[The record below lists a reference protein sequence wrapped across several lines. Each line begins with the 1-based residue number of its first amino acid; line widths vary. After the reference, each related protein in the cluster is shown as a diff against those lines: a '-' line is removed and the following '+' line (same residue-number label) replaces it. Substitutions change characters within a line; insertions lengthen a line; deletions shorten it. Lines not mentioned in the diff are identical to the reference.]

1 MENTMI
7 ILNGTPE
14 KEIFKGVPF
23 FLFNTNSEI
32 EKTIISE
39 NTILEK

>member
-14 KEIFKGVPF
+14 REIFKGVPF
-23 FLFNTNSEI
+23 FFFSQI
-32 EKTIISE
+32 RK
-39 NTILEK
+39 

>member
-14 KEIFKGVPF
+14 REISNGVPF
-23 FLFNTNSEI
+23 FFFI
-32 EKTIISE
+32 QIRK
-39 NTILEK
+39 